1 MVENK
6 CYWCESEA
14 FSMEHVPPKCLFP
27 ENKDVK
33 HIFNK
38 TYREHLITV
47 PSCDEHNLRKSN
59 LDEYLMVT
67 LSGKVGN
74 NSLAYVQTLTK
85 IERSLKRN
93 SKLLDIEKGE
103 TIKLNDKEF
112 PVLWINADTR
122 KLNYSFESIARGL
135 YYHENNKSFK
145 GRITIVS
152 KIFNHPDDPN
162 GTEFNIRASKLIERE
177 RVYWNTELKGVNKE
191 VFSYQFSP
199 IDGFKNQ
206 TLALNFFEGID
217 VYIVLNELTEKDF
230 KEAKR
235 KLSFLNKVVFGDL
248 QLKKY
253 EP

>member
-1 MVENK
+1 MVEKK
-6 CYWCESEA
+6 CYWCENEA
-14 FSMEHVPPKCLFP
+14 VSMEHIPPKCLFP
-27 ENKDVK
+27 EDKDVK

-38 TYREHLITV
+38 TYREQLITV

-74 NSLAYVQTLTK
+74 NGLAYVQTLTK
-85 IERSLKRN
+85 IERSTNRN

-103 TIKLNDKEF
+103 IIKLNDKEF
-112 PVLWINADTR
+112 PVLWIKFDTQ

-145 GRITIVS
+145 GKNTIVS
-152 KIFNHPDDPN
+152 KLFNHPDDPN
-162 GTEFNIRASKLIERE
+162 GTEFNIRASKMIESE
-177 RVYWNTELKGVNKE
+177 RMHWNTEVKGVNKE

-199 IDGFKNQ
+199 IDDFKTQ

-217 VYIVLNELTEKDF
+217 VYVVLNELTEEDF
-230 KEAKR
+230 KE
-235 KLSFLNKVVFGDL
+235 LSFLNKVFFGDL
-248 QLKKY
+248 QLKY